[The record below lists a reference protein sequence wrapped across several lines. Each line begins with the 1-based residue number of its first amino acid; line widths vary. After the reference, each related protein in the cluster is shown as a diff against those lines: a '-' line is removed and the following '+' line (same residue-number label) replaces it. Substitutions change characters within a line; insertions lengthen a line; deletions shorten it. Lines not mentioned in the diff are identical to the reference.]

1 MVNPS
6 QTVQLALEQGDGIYR
21 LAPAWVPRSFC
32 IPGRRLKLHDLD
44 YYALGTNRGGID
56 ERWFASTI
64 KADNGP
70 LTGEF
75 EGLSMIVF
83 EGKAEV
89 PLATAVQ
96 ELKGEVVGDGI
107 WNKFKEWPMY
117 SKFFDNEEPLPH
129 HLHQLLIHA
138 KLTGQVEK
146 PEAYY
151 FPPQLDSIHG
161 GDRPTTYFGLNPG
174 TTKEEVY
181 RCLEIFADEKG
192 DNRLTALSHGHR
204 LTPGTGWQV
213 NAGVLHAPGSY
224 CTYEPQKRSDVF
236 AMYESV
242 TENRRDVPVELLW
255 KNSRPGA
262 RESRDIEYLMDQL
275 DWEANV
281 DPYFVKNNFME
292 PVPVKPL
299 EEMRRKGY
307 EDRWICYK
315 SKDYSAKELT
325 ILPGQTV
332 TIRDNAAYGL
342 IMMQGNGTMNNLEI
356 STPSM
361 IRFGQFT
368 HDEYFVTEKAAQKG
382 VKIVNHSKS
391 DPIVMLKH
399 FGPGNPDLPMEL
411 LSA

>member
-1 MVNPS
+1 
-6 QTVQLALEQGDGIYR
+6 
-21 LAPAWVPRSFC
+21 
-32 IPGRRLKLHDLD
+32 
-44 YYALGTNRGGID
+44 
-56 ERWFASTI
+56 
-64 KADNGP
+64 
-70 LTGEF
+70 
-75 EGLSMIVF
+75 
-83 EGKAEV
+83 
-89 PLATAVQ
+89 
-96 ELKGEVVGDGI
+96 
-107 WNKFKEWPMY
+107 
-117 SKFFDNEEPLPH
+117 
-129 HLHQLLIHA
+129 
-138 KLTGQVEK
+138 
-146 PEAYY
+146 
-151 FPPQLDSIHG
+151 
-161 GDRPTTYFGLNPG
+161 
-174 TTKEEVY
+174 
-181 RCLEIFADEKG
+181 
-192 DNRLTALSHGHR
+192 
-204 LTPGTGWQV
+204 
-213 NAGVLHAPGSY
+213 
-224 CTYEPQKRSDVF
+224 
-236 AMYESV
+236 
-242 TENRRDVPVELLW
+242 
-255 KNSRPGA
+255 
-262 RESRDIEYLMDQL
+262 MDQL